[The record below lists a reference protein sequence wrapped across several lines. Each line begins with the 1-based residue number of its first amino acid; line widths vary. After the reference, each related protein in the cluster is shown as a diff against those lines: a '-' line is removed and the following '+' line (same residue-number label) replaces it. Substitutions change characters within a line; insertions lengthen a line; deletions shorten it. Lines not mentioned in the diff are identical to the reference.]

1 MSLSVDVFTADENGG
16 ARFLDVPDGSSD
28 LAGFESWRTEVW
40 GSQTVRALGARFFP
54 LLAGGDLRVA
64 PHDVR
69 EFLAEALLVRGHVD
83 SIAARMDSAEPVTR
97 RAGAIADRLENILDA
112 ARRASRAGGGVQI
125 W

>member
-16 ARFLDVPDGSSD
+16 VRFLDVPAGSSD

-40 GSQTVRALGARFFP
+40 GSPAVRALGARFFP
-54 LLAGGDLRVA
+54 QLAGGDLRVA

-69 EFLAEALLVRGHVD
+69 EFLAEALLLRDHLD
-83 SIAARMDSAEPVTR
+83 AIAAGPDPAGPAAR
-97 RAGAIADRLENILDA
+97 RTAAIGDRLDNILDA